1 MLLLLLLLLIPQV
14 CRIANELHDLLLH
27 LRAAERICAQHGC
40 RTIATASSKIVASS
54 LVRSHMGCAKPKPAD
69 ELPAE
74 SPTGA
79 GRPTSA
85 QPQAEKTTT
94 PVAAQTVPTATSV
107 RNLETKMR
115 EAEATIRDREAE
127 QRVLQAEAAVRL
139 EEAEMKARTA
149 EQTLALHASHA
160 ALEKALRDATP
171 GFFGSWT
178 NHDSTAALKVAI
190 AQAGAAAP
198 PEGSSLLAA
207 LLAAIES
214 LRSQR
219 EAKAKKEAEERARKE
234 AVERAAEEKA
244 RKEAAKKARRE
255 LDEKFWN
262 AAHHNPHHV
271 VETEPWRSAVQN
283 EWYKSRSRPRRAQW
297 NKVLSLSL
305 RPFTRRVRN
314 WYQWRHWV
322 PPDTAE
328 AAAAVLEPSSCHLGI
343 TALDGRV
350 LHPPSLPA
358 VESHMLRRPP
368 PPIELHTAVSEL
380 HDAVSEGS
388 GSTPTK
394 EQPKAQSRY
403 DSRRD
408 SAPYLACIPQRAV
421 EIKRSSKVRVQQ
433 ERHFNSVGPQ
443 HPYLLRRVVQLLVI
457 FLIIGA
463 DFALWNHLLGAHIWE
478 LHRSQTYMAFL
489 TVRAHLVLRTY
500 SYLATILRFYG
511 TRLQNGEGLKAR
523 TALYAAFVS
532 HYKAD
537 LLGVYRAQRGAS

>member
-14 CRIANELHDLLLH
+14 CRIANELHDLLLD

-94 PVAAQTVPTATSV
+94 PVAAQTVPTATSAGV

-244 RKEAAKKARRE
+244 RKEAAKKA
-255 LDEKFWN
+255 
-262 AAHHNPHHV
+262 
-271 VETEPWRSAVQN
+271 RSAVQN

-489 TVRAHLVLRTY
+489 TVRAHLVLCTY